1 MPDAR
6 IAGWAAAAAIA
17 LSTTAALAAEPKNIT
32 QGELA
37 LTPAFC
43 QDVQTINGWA
53 QHGRES
59 PRSPFWIAQMGKT
72 FWGMHHY
79 CWALI
84 NIHRSRAPGQTQQER
99 TFKIH
104 SAIADYYYVVEI
116 APPDFVLMPE
126 VFHLIGEAHVMVNE
140 YVQAIDAYQKS
151 RRYKA
156 DYWPPYEGH
165 AKVLEKLGK
174 KVEARAVLADGLAL
188 MPAEPRLLT
197 MYKRLGGDPAK
208 LPPPRVP
215 VPVAAAPAATV
226 PAASAPASGAAPGAS
241 ASAAQPQ

>member
-6 IAGWAAAAAIA
+6 IAGWATAAIA

-43 QDVQTINGWA
+43 QDVQTINGWS

-79 CWALI
+79 CWALV
-84 NIHRSRAPGQTQQER
+84 NTQRSRATGQTQQER

-104 SAIADYYYVVEI
+104 SAIADYYYVVNI

-126 VFHLIGEAHVMVNE
+126 IFHLIGEAHVTVGE
-140 YVQAIDAYQKS
+140 YAQAIDAYQKS

-188 MPAEPRLLT
+188 MPTEPRLLT
-197 MYKRLGGDPAK
+197 MYKRMGGDPAK

-215 VPVAAAPAATV
+215 VAAAPAASV
-226 PAASAPASGAAPGAS
+226 PASGAVPDS
-241 ASAAQPQ
+241 PASAAQPQ